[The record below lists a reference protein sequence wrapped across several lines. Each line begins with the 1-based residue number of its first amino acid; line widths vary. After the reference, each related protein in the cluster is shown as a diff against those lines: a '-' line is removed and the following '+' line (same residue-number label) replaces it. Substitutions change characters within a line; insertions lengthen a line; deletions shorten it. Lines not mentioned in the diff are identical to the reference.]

1 MRKGKCKGLSLE
13 FHEVYLLVSLG
24 YILTGNYLCL
34 IVFTSLILVHEFG
47 HFLMARLFG
56 VKVLKIIIYPFGG
69 WTKLD
74 MFVNFSIAR
83 ELLIAMAGVI
93 MQFLFYLFLCFL
105 GNMHIIRSDV
115 ISLVSFYNSQMIF
128 FNLLPIYP
136 LDGGK
141 IIYLL
146 INYFVPF
153 CISNLI
159 IVISFLLMIFLIIFL
174 NIYSFNYSNI
184 MIYFLLIYYLFQF
197 YRKRKYLL
205 ERFLL
210 ERYLYSFDFFRFKI
224 IKNYRYMYKDRGHF
238 FKKDGGLLYEKD
250 ILLEL
255 FE

>member
-13 FHEVYLLVSLG
+13 FHELYLLVSLG

-83 ELLIAMAGVI
+83 ELLIAIAGVI

-128 FNLLPIYP
+128 FNLLPILP
-136 LDGGK
+136 LDGGRVLSA
-141 IIYLL
+141 LL
-146 INYFVPF
+146 PKNLSNKYQESEKYGLFILIGVLFVLPMLGIDLVRLFVGTLYPF
-153 CISNLI
+153 F
-159 IVISFLLMIFLIIFL
+159 V
-174 NIYSFNYSNI
+174 
-184 MIYFLLIYYLFQF
+184 
-197 YRKRKYLL
+197 
-205 ERFLL
+205 
-210 ERYLYSFDFFRFKI
+210 
-224 IKNYRYMYKDRGHF
+224 
-238 FKKDGGLLYEKD
+238 D
-250 ILLEL
+250 ILKI
-255 FE
+255 FKMIQFQKGF